1 MSSDSL
7 RPDVQRCRPGA
18 KTRRLE
24 IHIGR
29 VGRIARIKMCGISVL
44 ERQMRRV
51 MRWFSANSPDRDICA
66 NFETDIAFPKGS
78 WHEPLRAV
86 RA

>member
-1 MSSDSL
+1 
-7 RPDVQRCRPGA
+7 
-18 KTRRLE
+18 
-24 IHIGR
+24 
-29 VGRIARIKMCGISVL
+29 MCGISVL
-44 ERQMRRV
+44 ERQMRRAT
-51 MRWFSANSPDRDICA
+51 RWFSANSPDRDICA

>member
-1 MSSDSL
+1 MRQKPSVPPT
-7 RPDVQRCRPGA
+7 RVNVQNQRGGTADAPRDALVLGKFAGPG
-18 KTRRLE
+18 
-24 IHIGR
+24 
-29 VGRIARIKMCGISVL
+29 
-44 ERQMRRV
+44 
-51 MRWFSANSPDRDICA
+51 SPDREICA

>member
-51 MRWFSANSPDRDICA
+51 MRWFSANSPERDICA

>member
-1 MSSDSL
+1 M
-7 RPDVQRCRPGA
+7 
-18 KTRRLE
+18 RLK

-44 ERQMRRV
+44 ERQMRRAT
-51 MRWFSANSPDRDICA
+51 RWFSANSPERDICA

-78 WHEPLRAV
+78 WHEHSPRAV

>member
-1 MSSDSL
+1 
-7 RPDVQRCRPGA
+7 
-18 KTRRLE
+18 
-24 IHIGR
+24 
-29 VGRIARIKMCGISVL
+29 MCGISVL

-51 MRWFSANSPDRDICA
+51 MRWFSANSPERDICA